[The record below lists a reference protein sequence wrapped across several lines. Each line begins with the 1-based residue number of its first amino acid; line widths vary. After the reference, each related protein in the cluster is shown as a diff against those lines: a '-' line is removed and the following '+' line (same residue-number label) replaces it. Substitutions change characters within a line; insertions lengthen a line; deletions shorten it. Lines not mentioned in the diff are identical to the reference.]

1 MVFLSPF
8 HQTGYDGARMT
19 EKHVLKYGTG
29 YDLVVVEE
37 RSRQAGLDPV
47 PMILVLGIRCHT
59 CNLTSFH
66 PKDITERYCA
76 CCHRFHEDGLLA
88 HEG

>member
-1 MVFLSPF
+1 
-8 HQTGYDGARMT
+8 MT

-29 YDLVVVEE
+29 YELVIVKKSG
-37 RSRQAGLDPV
+37 RLH
-47 PMILVLGIRCHT
+47 MGIRCHT